1 MKKESGT
8 LIALAGQPNCG
19 KSTIFNALTGARQ
32 SVANWPGVTVDR
44 MSGWCRIKGRRAE
57 IVDLPGTYGLTSS
70 SPEERVTRDFLLSSD
85 LSLVVNVVDASN
97 LRKGLSLTLQLLEMG
112 VPLLVDLN
120 MIDAATK
127 QGISI
132 DAAVLERSLG
142 VPVAETS
149 MKTGQGRANLL
160 RVISARL
167 DEAPAAEGLK
177 IDYGDLEPA
186 LEELERMLSLKWE
199 AGSGSSLR
207 WMAVKLMEGDAEAE
221 SLLRR
226 MNRDVEDIA
235 VFARHSRKVF
245 EEGLGETPEIYIG
258 RARHHAAGILAG
270 ACTKRSRPAG
280 PSLSDRI
287 DSVVCHRFAGPAI
300 LVAVMYLLYYLSIVQ
315 GYRLTAYTWPW
326 LARLRD
332 LVEAVTPAPGF
343 IEIPLTRSFPLWFTD
358 SVNALL
364 NYIPIFFILFG
375 LIAILEDSG
384 YMPRMA
390 FIMDRVLRRFGLH
403 GQSILPMVLGGVY
416 VGGCSVP
423 AVMSSKGIP
432 DERSRLAT
440 ILTIP
445 LLNCLAKVPL
455 YILLINAYFVA
466 HRGLAMFFIA
476 TVSLLVVLP
485 VAKVLSL
492 TVLRTRETAPFV
504 MEMPAY
510 HIPTVRGVLGKAV
523 ERLWLFLRKITTIV
537 AAVAAVVFM
546 LLQFPG
552 LDAWRKAHYE
562 SEKDRLA
569 ESFLSA
575 MKGNPYGVV
584 IENGDL
590 MPLILYWDAYRKAR
604 MAAKGQEATSSV
616 NRRFERRN
624 PLFYRIA
631 QPGGDAEAMKANRA
645 LRNLVRGRERILADM
660 RQERLESSLLGQLG
674 KGLEPFTRWAGF
686 DWRVNVALLSSLAA
700 KENSVAT
707 LGAIYEQGEGQ
718 TSLEERISAEGTGLT
733 PLHALA
739 LMVFMVLYPPC
750 IATAIAVKVQTN
762 SVRWMLFSFLYPVF
776 LGLASATLIFSLGG
790 VLGASG
796 IQAMTAFYGL
806 ALTLTLVAGFMRRE
820 DRKEAQL
827 PSLPETAPALRLS
840 GGWKAREE

>member
-1 MKKESGT
+1 MKKEG
-8 LIALAGQPNCG
+8 LIIALAGQPNCG

-32 SVANWPGVTVDR
+32 SVANWPGVTVER
-44 MSGWCRIKGRRAE
+44 MSGWCRIEDRGAE

-70 SPEERVTRDFLLSSD
+70 SPEERVTRDFLLNAD
-85 LSLVVNVVDASN
+85 LSLVVSVVDAAS

-120 MIDAATK
+120 MIDVATK
-127 QGISI
+127 RGISI
-132 DAAVLERSLG
+132 DAAVLARSLG

-149 MKTGQGRANLL
+149 MKTGQGRTNLL

-167 DEAPAAEGLK
+167 DGAPAVEAPT

-186 LEELERMLSLKWE
+186 LEELEKMLSLKWE
-199 AGSGSSLR
+199 AGSAFPLR
-207 WMAVKLMEGDAEAE
+207 WMAVKLMEGDAGVEG
-221 SLLRR
+221 LLRS
-226 MNRDVEDIA
+226 NSGDVEDVIA
-235 VFARHSRKVF
+235 FARHSGKVF
-245 EEGLGETPEIYIG
+245 EESFGETPEICIG
-258 RARHHAAGILAG
+258 RARHHTAGILAR

-280 PSLSDRI
+280 RSLSDRI
-287 DSVVCHRFAGPAI
+287 DSVVCNRFAGPAL
-300 LVAVMYLLYYLSIVQ
+300 LVVVMYLLYYLSIVQ
-315 GYRLTAYTWPW
+315 GYKLTAYTWPY

-332 LVEAVTPAPGF
+332 LVEMFTPVPGF
-343 IEIPLTRSFPLWFTD
+343 IDIPVTRSFFLWFTD

-390 FIMDRVLRRFGLH
+390 FIMDRVLHRFGLH

-416 VGGCSVP
+416 VGGCAVP

-455 YILLINAYFVA
+455 YILLINAYFGT
-466 HRGLAMFFIA
+466 HKGLAMFFIA
-476 TVSLLVVLP
+476 TVSLLIVLP
-485 VAKVLSL
+485 VAKVLSV
-492 TVLRTRETAPFV
+492 TVLRKRETAPFV

-510 HIPTVRGVLGKAV
+510 HVPAVRGVLGKALQ
-523 ERLWLFLRKITTIV
+523 RLWLFLRKITTIV
-537 AAVAAVVFM
+537 AAVAAVIFV
-546 LLQFPG
+546 LLQFPA

-562 SEKDRLA
+562 TEKGRLTGD
-569 ESFLSA
+569 FLA
-575 MKGNPYGVV
+575 VMKGNRYGEVV
-584 IENGDL
+584 GNGDT
-590 MPLILYWDAYRKAR
+590 MPLILYWHAYKKAR
-604 MAAKGQEATSSV
+604 MAAKGHSATSSV
-616 NRRFERRN
+616 NRRFEKKDA
-624 PLFYRIA
+624 LFYRIA
-631 QPGGDAEAMKANRA
+631 QPSGDEEAIKANRA
-645 LRNLVRGRERILADM
+645 LRNLVRGREKLLVDM
-660 RQERLESSLLGQLG
+660 RQERLETSLLGQLG
-674 KGLEPFTRWAGF
+674 KGFEPFTRWAGF
-686 DWRVNVALLSSLAA
+686 DWRVNVALLSALAA

-707 LGAIYEQGEGQ
+707 LGAIYEQGEVN

-762 SVRWMLFSFLYPVF
+762 SIKWMLFSIAYPVF
-776 LGLASATLIFSLGG
+776 LGFASAILIFSLGG
-790 VLGASG
+790 LLGTSG
-796 IQAMTAFYGL
+796 VQAMAAFYCLVL
-806 ALTLTLVAGFMRRE
+806 ALTLLAGFMKSRE
-820 DRKEAQL
+820 GNEEGRV
-827 PSLPETAPALRLS
+827 SLPEAAPPLRFS
-840 GGWKAREE
+840 DSWKARGE